1 MIANGSCKEES
12 ACCRDLMCLLGLKVA
27 LFCQMMQF
35 TEALKLDQTKSSI
48 MMWNPLAYLH
58 NTGLVPSLSEITIEL
73 MSWLD
78 GTSSGIS
85 IFSQCI
91 CGYLAMEMLCAILYY
106 GPKMLART
114 LGNSIYILE
123 FIFLVAILFYCLC
136 TSDQYVNKLT
146 PQAADIVKSLWKVS
160 GTQLTQILNISR
172 DIFLKS
178 CDGLFSFAHFIMKNP
193 YIAQAETF
201 LSSALGGS
209 SSTILL

>member
-1 MIANGSCKEES
+1 MISTCKEES
-12 ACCRDLMCLLGLKVA
+12 AGCKDFMCLLTLKLA

-35 TEALKLDQTKSSI
+35 TEALKLDQTKSAI

-58 NTGLVPSLSEITIEL
+58 NSGLVPSLSEITVEL

-78 GTSSGIS
+78 GSSAGIS
-85 IFSQCI
+85 IFSQCL
-91 CGYLAMEMLCAILYY
+91 CGYLAMEMICAIIYY

-123 FIFLVAILFYCLC
+123 FICLVAVLFYCLC
-136 TSDQYVNKLT
+136 SSDQYVNKLT

-160 GTQLTQILNISR
+160 GTQLTQIMSFSR
-172 DIFLKS
+172 DLFLKS
-178 CDGLFSFAHFIMKNP
+178 CEGIFSFAHFIMKNP
-193 YIAQAETF
+193 YIAQIETF

-209 SSTILL
+209 NSTILL